1 MHSDDDEDDIC
12 DEEAESA
19 EEDEIDEPEEPVA
32 TGSEPTICV
41 SVNHQLLQSLT
52 PRFDPITPDAAF
64 MVMDVVIQRSG
75 AQTEAVLF
83 GRERGGG
90 SMCVTVRGWQPYLLI
105 QAPQGWEDTVSNCSI
120 VQALLETRMCMHLS
134 ENSEEYYYKPEK
146 DVTQKVFRVST
157 MQDHKSIFGY
167 AASASQ
173 FLKIEVAYPRLITAL
188 HNIFVGVPGKK
199 LPGASLHCAG
209 AELVET
215 SATETFNSNLD
226 AVLQF
231 MVDAGLRGCQWCSCS
246 GAAVP
251 WDQRKSTCA
260 HEMRARIQDLRVLAD
275 DDSIAPLRIVS
286 FDIEAAGRRG
296 VFPQPEIDPVIQIAL
311 HFHVLPQPFHVLP
324 QAPRPVLLSL
334 KQCDPIEG
342 VDVLC
347 FEEEAKLL
355 CAFRAIVVAFD
366 TDVFSGY
373 NVCGFDFGYLQK
385 RAEALEVRPE
395 FDAMTRIK
403 QGKMA
408 IRETEFFSAQ
418 MGKQRRVKVTIAG
431 RAVLDMLMAIRNNQS
446 YRLEKYTLD
455 AVSAYF
461 LGDHKKDVHFTQ
473 ITPMWH
479 KDSASRREL
488 GEYCLHDAKLPI
500 DLMQKLDALTQTI
513 EMARAVGVS
522 FDYVMQRGQMIRN
535 ASLLLRSA
543 KIRCFVFPNKTPFSR
558 QKTQPAAPGRNIRY
572 QGATVLD
579 PRCGVHRYVGVVDFS
594 AMYPSIMR
602 AHNICASS
610 IILCGSAAALGIE
623 DGDTLRI
630 CGHTFVSERHVKGLI
645 PEVVELLQNCRN
657 KAKKAYAEAT
667 DPLQKKVCKA
677 RELAYKV
684 AGNGVYGALGSAL
697 SLVPLMAIAESVTA
711 MGRDDIMLVKKT
723 AETMFPDAL
732 VVYGDTDS
740 VFVRHHIPAAAETRA
755 AVEEASRL
763 TIALADA
770 VNEKMKYPKKLEFE
784 KVYGTMLLL
793 SKKRYGG
800 LLYSPTHKWGEEPP
814 IDIKGLQSQRRDGCP
829 LVRDLV
835 RDCLTSILNSGSEAE
850 ATSLV
855 RARLTELMDDALPL
869 ETYAIQKTLRKS
881 MQDVCFPMSAAEIAA
896 IRKKLPQPG
905 NGDQLSYAE
914 QDEAIRLKIELPWKI
929 RVRLPHVMLAYRM
942 RKKDTGSAP
951 VSGDIIRYIVTN
963 NGQNDKVWAKAETLE
978 VMFPPVSSVSFL
990 FPLFPLCFLYPRGLT
1005 HSRRHRTWSPRASS
1019 STASTTSRVY
1029 ARRSSICLCRLS
1041 RKSLETA
1048 APRQPRRRSACS
1060 LTPPS
1065 SARGALTRRSRRLA
1079 STNRHSP

>member
-1 MHSDDDEDDIC
+1 
-12 DEEAESA
+12 
-19 EEDEIDEPEEPVA
+19 
-32 TGSEPTICV
+32 
-41 SVNHQLLQSLT
+41 
-52 PRFDPITPDAAF
+52 
-64 MVMDVVIQRSG
+64 
-75 AQTEAVLF
+75 
-83 GRERGGG
+83 
-90 SMCVTVRGWQPYLLI
+90 
-105 QAPQGWEDTVSNCSI
+105 
-120 VQALLETRMCMHLS
+120 MHLA
-134 ENSEEYYYKPEK
+134 ENSEEYHFNAKK
-146 DVTQKVFRVST
+146 DVTQMIYRVTT
-157 MQDHKSIFGY
+157 MQNYKSIFGY
-167 AASASQ
+167 VSTASQ
-173 FLKIEVAYPRLITAL
+173 FLKIEVAYPRLVTTL
-188 HNIFVGVPGKK
+188 HNILVGMPGKK
-199 LPGASLHCAG
+199 LPGISLQIDDLRG
-209 AELVET
+209 IELVET
-215 SATETFNSNLD
+215 AATETFNSNLD

-231 MVDAGLRGCQWCSCS
+231 MVDAGLRGCQWCRSR
-246 GAAVP
+246 GENVP
-251 WDQRKSTCA
+251 WDQRRSTCA
-260 HEMRARIQDLRVLAD
+260 YEMRARIQDLHIMDD

-311 HFHVLPQPFHVLP
+311 HFHVLPMADGLVNEN
-324 QAPRPVLLSL
+324 PRPILLSL
-334 KQCDPIEG
+334 RQCDPIDG

-385 RAEALEVRPE
+385 RAATLEVGAE
-395 FDAMTRIK
+395 FDAMTRTQQSK
-403 QGKMA
+403 LT

-418 MGKQRRVKVTIAG
+418 MGKQRRVKVTIMG

-473 ITPMWH
+473 ITPMWN

-500 DLMQKLDALTQTI
+500 DLMQKLDSLTQTI

-558 QKTQPAAPGRNIRY
+558 QKTQPKDVAPGRNIRY

-610 IILCGSAAALGIE
+610 IILHGDRGGIE
-623 DGDTLRI
+623 EGDLLRI
-630 CGHTFVSERHVKGLI
+630 CGHVFVSEKHVKGLI
-645 PEVVELLQNCRN
+645 PEVVELLQNCRT

-711 MGRDDIMLVKKT
+711 MGRNDIMLVKKT
-723 AETMFPDAL
+723 AETMFPDAV

-740 VFVRHHIPAAAETRA
+740 VFVRHHIADLGTRE

-784 KVYGTMLLL
+784 KVYG
-793 SKKRYGG
+793 G
-800 LLYSPTHKWGEEPP
+800 LLYSPNHKWGEEPP

-835 RDCLTSILNSGSEAE
+835 RDCLTSILHTGSETE
-850 ATSLV
+850 ATALV
-855 RARLTELMDDALPL
+855 RGRLTELMDDTVPMEA
-869 ETYAIQKTLRKS
+869 YAIQKTLRKT
-881 MQDVCFPMSAAEIAA
+881 MQDVCYPMTAAEIAS

-905 NGDQLSYAE
+905 KGDQLSYAE
-914 QDEAIRLKIELPWKI
+914 QDEAIRLKIDLPWRI
-929 RVRLPHVMLAYRM
+929 RVRLPHVLLAYRM
-942 RKKDTGSAP
+942 RKKDAGSAP

-963 NGQNDKVWAKAETLE
+963 NGQNDKVWAKAESLE
-978 VMFPPVSSVSFL
+978 VAFHHTAACFIMLHHTAACFIMFHHTAA
-990 FPLFPLCFLYPRGLT
+990 CFITLQP
-1005 HSRRHRTWSPRASS
+1005 ASS
-1019 STASTTSRVY
+1019 CFITLQPASSCFIMFHHTTFNALWRQDVI
-1029 ARRSSICLCRLS
+1029 AKSIVVDRKYYL
-1041 RKSLETA
+1041 KSLHTPLINMFMPIVAQKFENSGEMNADPKWFTKKAETDTERLLFDITKQRPWRFNA
-1048 APRQPRRRSACS
+1048 ALKKASIDKSP
-1060 LTPPS
+1060 L
-1065 SARGALTRRSRRLA
+1065 ALAFSKCKKRAADEESCGSDA
-1079 STNRHSP
+1079 KKKK

>member
-1 MHSDDDEDDIC
+1 
-12 DEEAESA
+12 
-19 EEDEIDEPEEPVA
+19 
-32 TGSEPTICV
+32 
-41 SVNHQLLQSLT
+41 
-52 PRFDPITPDAAF
+52 
-64 MVMDVVIQRSG
+64 
-75 AQTEAVLF
+75 
-83 GRERGGG
+83 
-90 SMCVTVRGWQPYLLI
+90 
-105 QAPQGWEDTVSNCSI
+105 
-120 VQALLETRMCMHLS
+120 
-134 ENSEEYYYKPEK
+134 
-146 DVTQKVFRVST
+146 
-157 MQDHKSIFGY
+157 
-167 AASASQ
+167 
-173 FLKIEVAYPRLITAL
+173 
-188 HNIFVGVPGKK
+188 
-199 LPGASLHCAG
+199 
-209 AELVET
+209 
-215 SATETFNSNLD
+215 
-226 AVLQF
+226 
-231 MVDAGLRGCQWCSCS
+231 
-246 GAAVP
+246 
-251 WDQRKSTCA
+251 
-260 HEMRARIQDLRVLAD
+260 
-275 DDSIAPLRIVS
+275 
-286 FDIEAAGRRG
+286 
-296 VFPQPEIDPVIQIAL
+296 
-311 HFHVLPQPFHVLP
+311 
-324 QAPRPVLLSL
+324 
-334 KQCDPIEG
+334 
-342 VDVLC
+342 
-347 FEEEAKLL
+347 
-355 CAFRAIVVAFD
+355 
-366 TDVFSGY
+366 
-373 NVCGFDFGYLQK
+373 
-385 RAEALEVRPE
+385 
-395 FDAMTRIK
+395 MTRSK

-418 MGKQRRVKVTIAG
+418 MGKQRRVKVTITG

-473 ITPMWH
+473 ITPMWN
-479 KDSASRREL
+479 KDAASRREL

-500 DLMQKLDALTQTI
+500 DLMQKLDSLTQTI

-543 KIRCFVFPNKTPFSR
+543 KTRRFVFPNKTPFSR
-558 QKTQPAAPGRNIRY
+558 QKTQPTQQGRTIRY

-610 IILCGSAAALGIE
+610 IILRGSASALGIE
-623 DGDTLRI
+623 EDDILRI

-740 VFVRHHIPAAAETRA
+740 VFVRHHILPHIETRE

-763 TIALADA
+763 TISLADA

-800 LLYSPTHKWGEEPP
+800 LLYSPNHKWGEEPP

-835 RDCLTSILNSGSEAE
+835 RDCLSSILNSGSEAA
-850 ATSLV
+850 ATLLV

-881 MQDVCFPMSAAEIAA
+881 MQDVCFPMSAAEVAA
-896 IRKKLPQPG
+896 IRKKLQQQG

-978 VMFPPVSSVSFL
+978 VCFIMFPHAAVVS
-990 FPLFPLCFLYPRGLT
+990 
-1005 HSRRHRTWSPRASS
+1005 
-1019 STASTTSRVY
+1019 
-1029 ARRSSICLCRLS
+1029 
-1041 RKSLETA
+1041 
-1048 APRQPRRRSACS
+1048 
-1060 LTPPS
+1060 
-1065 SARGALTRRSRRLA
+1065 
-1079 STNRHSP
+1079 